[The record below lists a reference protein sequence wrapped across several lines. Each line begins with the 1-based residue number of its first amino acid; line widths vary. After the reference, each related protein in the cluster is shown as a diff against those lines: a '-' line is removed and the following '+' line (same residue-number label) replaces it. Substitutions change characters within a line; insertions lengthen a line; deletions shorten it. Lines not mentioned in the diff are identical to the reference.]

1 MTGADRRTRQRRC
14 QAIRQ
19 RLASYEAWPRTG
31 PGSGCSLAAAARDP
45 GPREASGAVL
55 RPCHQCGGRVRVP
68 PAGPAA
74 TARPAWEDRWQG
86 PLAGSQ
92 AAPGPAAH
100 WPELRLLIG
109 RPGPGGLPRE
119 PCWPGNS
126 VCESAWQYYGM
137 IRAKKRK
144 ANLKPAAEQ

>member
-1 MTGADRRTRQRRC
+1 MKPGRALAQAQAAHWRRQPGTRRHGRRREPC
-14 QAIRQ
+14 SG
-19 RLASYEAWPRTG
+19 LATS
-31 PGSGCSLAAAARDP
+31 AAAESECRRRAQQPLLGRP
-45 GPREASGAVL
+45 GKR
-55 RPCHQCGGRVRVP
+55 
-68 PAGPAA
+68 
-74 TARPAWEDRWQG
+74 EDRWQG

-109 RPGPGGLPRE
+109 RPGPGGAVLARE
-119 PCWPGNS
+119 LRVS
-126 VCESAWQYYGM
+126 VSAWQYYGM

>member
-1 MTGADRRTRQRRC
+1 M
-14 QAIRQ
+14 
-19 RLASYEAWPRTG
+19 
-31 PGSGCSLAAAARDP
+31 
-45 GPREASGAVL
+45 L
-55 RPCHQCGGRVRVP
+55 RPCRQCGGRVRVP

-109 RPGPGGLPRE
+109 RPGPGGAVLARE
-119 PCWPGNS
+119 LRVS
-126 VCESAWQYYGM
+126 MSAWQYYGM
-137 IRAKKRK
+137 TRAKKRK

>member
-1 MTGADRRTRQRRC
+1 MTGADRRTRQRRR

-109 RPGPGGLPRE
+109 RPGPGGAG
-119 PCWPGNS
+119 PGPGTPS
-126 VCESAWQYYGM
+126 QCVSLAVLRYDKSKEAESELKACR
-137 IRAKKRK
+137 RAVR
-144 ANLKPAAEQ
+144 P